1 MAERRMLAKSIVES
15 DAFLDMPL
23 TAQALYMHLSMT
35 ADDCGFVNSPKSV
48 ARMIGAANEDIAILK
63 DKKFIIQFP
72 SGVIVI
78 KHWNINNQLRKDR
91 PRKTNYQEELAMLNS
106 NENDSYTLAI
116 DCLPTDRHLPTS
128 VTDDGCADEDSEDEI
143 SIDEDRTDY
152 RGILNIFHTI
162 CISYP
167 KVRTLSDAR
176 KKAIKARLRQY
187 SIDDFTEMFEK
198 AEASDFLKG
207 GNDNNWSAN
216 FDWLIKD
223 ANMAKVLDGN
233 YDNKKSIGAKT
244 SGNRAAQQLDQ
255 EYQRLLSWG
264 ETDDENA

>member
-35 ADDCGFVNSPKSV
+35 ADDYGFVNSPKSV
-48 ARMIGAANEDIAILK
+48 ARMIGASNDDISVLK
-63 DKKFIIQFP
+63 DKKFIIQFS

-78 KHWNINNQLRKDR
+78 KHWNINNQFRKDR
-91 PRKTNYQEELAMLNS
+91 PRKTNYPEELELLNY
-106 NENDSYTLAI
+106 NDNDSYTLVG
-116 DCLPTDRHLPTS
+116 DCLSSDCHLTPVIQDDDS
-128 VTDDGCADEDSEDEI
+128 VDEHSLDEI
-143 SIDEDRTDY
+143 STDEDRIDY
-152 RGILNIFHTI
+152 RGILNSFHEI

-167 KVRTLSDAR
+167 KVRLLSDAR
-176 KKAIKARLRQY
+176 KKAIRARLRQY
-187 SIDDFTEMFEK
+187 TVDEFTEMFEK

-207 GNDNNWSAN
+207 RNDRNWTAN

-233 YDNKKSIGAKT
+233 YDNGRIGGRGNNANKT
-244 SGNRAAQQLDQ
+244 AQKLDQ

-264 ETDDENA
+264 DTDDA